1 MPHASDLYIDF
12 ISKRH
17 SLRESVSLPA
27 IDPLEERLVEIIASA
42 SESNKPLSVTELINM
57 SELGSPTTLHQRL
70 TMLRTK
76 GWIELAYTNN
86 ARRRQLQLTPDGFR
100 YFDKLA
106 KCMISSIR

>member
-17 SLRESVSLPA
+17 LLRGNSSLPSL
-27 IDPLEERLVEIIASA
+27 DPLEKRLLEIIVST
-42 SESNKPLSVTELINM
+42 SESNKRLSVTELINT
-57 SELGSPTTLHQRL
+57 SELGSPTMLHQRL
-70 TMLRTK
+70 TLLRNK
-76 GWIELAYTNN
+76 GWSELAYTND
-86 ARRRQLQLTPDGFR
+86 ARRRQLQLTPAGLC